1 MIDRRRF
8 VQSMVVL
15 GAAAR
20 IRPVTVLL
28 AQPPSGDVRDL
39 ADAALDAARKAGASY
54 ADIRINRY
62 RNQFIFTRDRRVQNI
77 VNTEDYG
84 FGVRVIAGGTW
95 GFASSSVVTADEIA
109 KVAAQAVG
117 IAKAN
122 AAINAEPVKLAPVDA
137 YNETWNTPVAK
148 NPFEMPLQPKLDLLL
163 QINEEALKVPGAS
176 FVSASM
182 LFVNEHKYFASTE
195 GSHIEQSLMRSY
207 PSFSVTAV
215 NRASGKFYSRDSLA
229 APTGM
234 GYEYVESYPLLQEAK
249 VAAEEAVAMHK
260 AKPVQPGQKTLI
272 LHPTNLWL
280 TIHESVGHPT
290 ELDRALGY
298 EANFAGTSFLTTDK
312 LGTFAFG
319 SKLVNIIA
327 DKTQERGMATCGFDD
342 DGVKTTRWPLIKD
355 GVFVDYQTTRDQA
368 HLINQ
373 KASHGCSYADNWSSV
388 PFQRMPNVSLQPGD
402 KDLSEQDIL
411 SATDDGI
418 YIKGDGSYSIDHQR
432 YNFQFSGQ
440 TFWEVK
446 GGKITTQLR
455 DVAYQSNTPEFWKSC
470 DLLGGQ
476 STYLLGGRVQRRQ
489 GSAHPDQLGQPRL
502 PDRAVRA
509 RQHPEHRALTLARH
523 EPGGRSDHDLDTRTG
538 QGTDRPGARLQQGR
552 DRPPSR

>member
-28 AQPPSGDVRDL
+28 AQPPSGDGRDL
-39 ADAALDAARKAGASY
+39 ADAALDTARKAGASY

-215 NRASGKFYSRDSLA
+215 DRASGKFYSRDCLA
-229 APTGM
+229 APSGM

-272 LHPTNLWL
+272 LHPTNPWL

-342 DGVKTTRWPLIKD
+342 DGVKTTRWPLITD

-388 PFQRMPNVSLQPGD
+388 PFQRMPNVSLQPGE

-476 STYLLGGRVQRRQ
+476 STYLLGGAFSD
-489 GSAHPDQLGQPRL
+489 GKGQPTQTNSVSHGC
-502 PDRAVRA
+502 PIA
-509 RQHPEHRALTLARH
+509 RFARVNI
-523 EPGGRSDHDLDTRTG
+523 LNT
-538 QGTDRPGARLQQGR
+538 AR
-552 DRPPSR
+552 